1 MQFPA
6 TLVHLAEK
14 SPLQEARQWNLF
26 RVDLSISCNFQQL
39 WFSWQ
44 KPSPHLW
51 SQTVKFFWTRCIHF
65 MQFVPTLVQLAEKP
79 THSPPLPAARQWN
92 IFRLDLSIS
101 CNLYHLWFS
110 WEKSPLLWTDS
121 EKILD
126 SIYPFHAIFSNFGS
140 PNRKMPPPLTPQ
152 WPGSEN
158 CYTIS
163 IHFMQFPA
171 TLVQLAEK
179 PTPTPHAPHARQWK
193 SLDWIH
199 PFHVIS
205 SIFGSVGRKALP
217 PAARQWN
224 FFRLDLYISCNLY
237 QLWFSW

>member
-14 SPLQEARQWNLF
+14 PPLQEARQWNLF

-79 THSPPLPAARQWN
+79 THSPQQPDSE
-92 IFRLDLSIS
+92 IFFRLDLSIS
-101 CNLYHLWFS
+101 CNLYHLWFTGR
-110 WEKSPLLWTDS
+110 KAPLLWTDS

-126 SIYPFHAIFSNFGS
+126 WIYPFHAISSNFGS
-140 PNRKMPPPLTPQ
+140 AGRKAHPPPLMP
-152 WPGSEN
+152 PMPDSEN
-158 CYTIS
+158 
-163 IHFMQFPA
+163 
-171 TLVQLAEK
+171 L
-179 PTPTPHAPHARQWK
+179 
-193 SLDWIH
+193 
-199 PFHVIS
+199 
-205 SIFGSVGRKALP
+205 
-217 PAARQWN
+217 
-224 FFRLDLYISCNLY
+224 
-237 QLWFSW
+237 

>member
-1 MQFPA
+1 
-6 TLVHLAEK
+6 
-14 SPLQEARQWNLF
+14 
-26 RVDLSISCNFQQL
+26 
-39 WFSWQ
+39 
-44 KPSPHLW
+44 
-51 SQTVKFFWTRCIHF
+51 
-65 MQFVPTLVQLAEKP
+65 MQFVPNLVQLAEKP
-79 THSPPLPAARQWN
+79 TSPPQQPDSE
-92 IFRLDLSIS
+92 IFLDWIYPFHAICTTFGSAGR
-101 CNLYHLWFS
+101 
-110 WEKSPLLWTDS
+110 KAPLLWTDS

-126 SIYPFHAIFSNFGS
+126 WIYPFHAIFSNFGS
-140 PNRKMPPPLTPQ
+140 PNRKMPPPFTPQ

-193 SLDWIH
+193 SLDWIF

-217 PAARQWN
+217 PAARQWK